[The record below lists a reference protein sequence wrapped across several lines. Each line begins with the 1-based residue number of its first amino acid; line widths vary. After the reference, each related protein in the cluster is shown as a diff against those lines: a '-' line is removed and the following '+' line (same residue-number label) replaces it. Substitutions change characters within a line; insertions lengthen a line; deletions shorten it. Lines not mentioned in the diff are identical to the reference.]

1 MKCLLIYISKNISK
15 KILIIKPLAKVPN
28 LSKSKTPARLD
39 RSILIV
45 AHLRDYSVT
54 AISFCFA
61 ISLIFSIVNFETLAI
76 SESG

>member
-1 MKCLLIYISKNISK
+1 MSER
-15 KILIIKPLAKVPN
+15 AKVKGERIAFTIDK
-28 LSKSKTPARLD
+28 STFEQSKTPARLD

-45 AHLRDYSVT
+45 VHLRNYSIT
-54 AISFCFA
+54 TISFCFA